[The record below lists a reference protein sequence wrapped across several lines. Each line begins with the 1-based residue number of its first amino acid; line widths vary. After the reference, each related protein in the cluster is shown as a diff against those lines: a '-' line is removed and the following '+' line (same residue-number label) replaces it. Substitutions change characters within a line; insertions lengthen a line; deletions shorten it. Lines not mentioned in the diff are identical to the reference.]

1 MWGLFVLLAV
11 GGASALRS
19 SSAAIPP
26 YVQARSAFTHSRL
39 YLQQKVPHDR
49 NSYGNSNTRNHLAMG
64 IVVAVTAAIAKN
76 SSEGG
81 TEYDALSILDE
92 TVPQVW
98 ENYNE
103 VSKGVNQILAE
114 AHAKIQPITSLIDA
128 LCRTTD
134 SVEMCNMQVNERV
147 SNSDGY
153 IKRRAK
159 LLVALGRVS
168 NLLTKREKELNHMA
182 KGFTSIPYLLQQLEK
197 PTFKNLLREL
207 GDVYILLR
215 KNDVGP
221 F

>member
-114 AHAKIQPITSLIDA
+114 AHAKIQPISGKTEDGRAFQAFAVRIRKEEAKRFVRVDGIS
-128 LCRTTD
+128 TT
-134 SVEMCNMQVNERV
+134 
-147 SNSDGY
+147 
-153 IKRRAK
+153 
-159 LLVALGRVS
+159 
-168 NLLTKREKELNHMA
+168 
-182 KGFTSIPYLLQQLEK
+182 
-197 PTFKNLLREL
+197 
-207 GDVYILLR
+207 
-215 KNDVGP
+215 
-221 F
+221 